1 MQLASLRLP
10 LTIILSAMLPVLG
23 CSSKYNHALVDRDLS
38 SLGPIKVVR
47 HETPG
52 IVKASGTETG
62 FLALATL
69 AVPGGSALLFVGD
82 AYGKARGAGTQS
94 QIPDF
99 GSMVMEKFLGR
110 VSQVV
115 PDCPELMPLQDPL
128 KEDFSEQS
136 AVIEFDVKRLAYG
149 SVDLTRG
156 GIIMEHGLDKGVIAD
171 GFLSK
176 TVVTMKD
183 PLGEVLW
190 QKGYI
195 YLSKDHDRG
204 MSLDELEADNYCL
217 LKEEMD
223 FAAEQTVQD
232 FLTHLRGKPDK
243 VAAASGDA
251 GIKESSDER

>member
-1 MQLASLRLP
+1 MRLAFLRFQV
-10 LTIILSAMLPVLG
+10 IIAASAILLFSA
-23 CSSKYNHALVDRDLS
+23 CSPKYNHALVNRDLS
-38 SLGPIKVVR
+38 SLGPITVVR
-47 HETPG
+47 YETPG
-52 IVKASGTETG
+52 IVKATGTETG

-82 AYGKARGAGTQS
+82 AYGKARGAGTQN

-99 GSMVMEKFLGR
+99 GSLVMDKFLDSVG
-110 VSQVV
+110 QAV
-115 PDCPELMPLQDPL
+115 PDCPELTPLQEPL
-128 KEDFSEQS
+128 KEDFSEHS

-156 GIIMEHGLDKGVIAD
+156 GIIMEHGLDKGIITD

-183 PLGEVLW
+183 PQGEVLW
-190 QKGYI
+190 QKGYV

-204 MSLDELEADNYCL
+204 MTLDELEADDYCL

-232 FLTHLRGKPDK
+232 FINHLSGK
-243 VAAASGDA
+243 
-251 GIKESSDER
+251 

>member
-1 MQLASLRLP
+1 MRLVLLRP
-10 LTIILSAMLPVLG
+10 PITIIAAVMLLVLG
-23 CSSKYNHALVDRDLS
+23 CSPKYNHALVKRDLS
-38 SLGPIKVVR
+38 ALGPIKVVR

-52 IVKASGTETG
+52 ILKASGTETG

-69 AVPGGSALLFVGD
+69 AVPGGSALFFVGD
-82 AYGKARGAGTQS
+82 AYGKARGAGTQNE
-94 QIPDF
+94 IPDF
-99 GSMVMEKFLGR
+99 GSMVMERFLGS
-110 VSQVV
+110 VSQAV
-115 PDCPELMPLQDPL
+115 PDCPELTPLQDPL
-128 KEDFSEQS
+128 KEDFSEHT

-156 GIIMEHGLDKGVIAD
+156 GIIIEHGLDKGVIAD

-183 PLGEVLW
+183 PQGEVLW
-190 QKGYI
+190 QKGYV

-217 LKEEMD
+217 LKEEMA

-232 FLTHLRGKPDK
+232 FISHLSGK
-243 VAAASGDA
+243 
-251 GIKESSDER
+251 

>member
-1 MQLASLRLP
+1 MHCKFLRVPALLFLSLL
-10 LTIILSAMLPVLG
+10 ILPVG
-23 CSSKYNHALVDRDLS
+23 CSPKYNKPLANHDLA

-62 FLALATL
+62 ILALATL

-82 AYGKARGAGTQS
+82 AYGKARGAGTQGM
-94 QIPDF
+94 IPDF
-99 GSMVMEKFLGR
+99 GSVVMEKFLDG
-110 VSQVV
+110 VSRDV
-115 PDCPELMPLQDPL
+115 PDCPKLSVVTEPL
-128 KEDFSEQS
+128 KDDFSEHS

-156 GIIMEHGLDKGVIAD
+156 GIIIEHGLDKGIIAD

-183 PLGEVLW
+183 PQGEVLW

-195 YLSKDHDRG
+195 YLSKDFDRE

-217 LKEEMD
+217 LKEEIT
-223 FAAEQTVQD
+223 FAAEKTAED
-232 FLTHLRGKPDK
+232 FISHLNGKSK
-243 VAAASGDA
+243 KQG
-251 GIKESSDER
+251 EF